1 MTDRPQLTVISAL
14 GVVQILTWGT
24 SYYLLT
30 VLAPP
35 IAADTGWPLPWIVGG
50 LSAGLLVSGLIS
62 PRVGRAIGHYGGRPV
77 LALATVVLALGLVVI
92 GLAPAL
98 PVFFLGWLVL
108 GAGMGAGLYDA
119 AFATLG
125 RLYGASAR
133 PAITTLTLWG
143 GFASTVC
150 WPLSAFLVEHLGWR
164 GTCVTYA
171 GLLLVVA
178 LPLVLLVLP
187 ASAPLPTS
195 GLRSRSVGTEPL
207 TGRERR
213 AFLLL
218 AGILTLGGATT
229 AIVSVHLLNLLQA
242 QGASLTAAVSLGA
255 LVGPSQ
261 VVARVIEMANKGRH
275 HPIWTLTAAMALIA
289 LGLVLLWA
297 GFPVL
302 AVALVLYGAGNGIY
316 SIARGTLPLALFG
329 PERYAPL
336 LGRLALPNLVAQ
348 ALAPSLGAV
357 ILAGEGAHTTLAVL
371 AGLAVINLL
380 LVGALWRERHA
391 APA

>member
-1 MTDRPQLTVISAL
+1 MRARSGPAVISAL

-35 IAADTGWPLPWIVGG
+35 IAADTGWPLPWIVGS
-50 LSAGLLVSGLIS
+50 LSAGLLVSGLAS

-92 GLAPAL
+92 GLAPTL

-164 GTCVTYA
+164 GTCVAYA
-171 GLLLVVA
+171 GLLLFVA

-187 ASAPLPTS
+187 ASPPLPTADLGS
-195 GLRSRSVGTEPL
+195 SSVGAEPL

-218 AGILTLGGATT
+218 AGVLTLGGATT
-229 AIVSVHLLNLLQA
+229 AIVSVHLLTLLQA
-242 QGASLTAAVSLGA
+242 QGVSLAAAVSLGA

-261 VVARVIEMANKGRH
+261 VAARVIEMANKGRH
-275 HPIWTLTAAMALIA
+275 HPIWTLTAAMGLIA

-297 GFPVL
+297 GFPIL
-302 AVALVLYGAGNGIY
+302 AVTLVLYGAGNGIY
-316 SIARGTLPLALFG
+316 SIARGTLPRALFG
-329 PERYAPL
+329 PARYAPL

-357 ILAGEGAHTTLAVL
+357 VLAQAGAHATLTVL

-380 LVGALWRERHA
+380 LVAALWRER
-391 APA
+391 

>member
-1 MTDRPQLTVISAL
+1 MRRRPRAVVISAL

-35 IAADTGWPLPWIVGG
+35 IAADTGWPLPWIIGS
-50 LSAGLLVSGLIS
+50 LSAGLLVSGLVS
-62 PRVGRAIGHYGGRPV
+62 PHVGRTIGQAGGRPV
-77 LALATVVLALGLVVI
+77 LAFATVVLALGLLVL
-92 GLAPAL
+92 GLAPNL
-98 PVFFLGWLVL
+98 PVFFLGWLIL
-108 GAGMGAGLYDA
+108 GAGMAAGLYDA

-125 RLYGASAR
+125 RLYGAGAR
-133 PAITTLTLWG
+133 PAISTLTLWG

-150 WPLSAFLVEHLGWR
+150 WPLSAFLVAQLGWR
-164 GTCVTYA
+164 GTCFAYA
-171 GLLLVVA
+171 GLLLALA

-187 ASAPLPTS
+187 APPPLPGADIATDPA
-195 GLRSRSVGTEPL
+195 GNGPL
-207 TGRERR
+207 SSRERR
-213 AFLLL
+213 AFMLL

-242 QGASLTAAVSLGA
+242 QGTSLATAVSLGA

-261 VVARVIEMANKGRH
+261 VAARVIEMANKGRH
-275 HPIWTLTAAMALIA
+275 HPIWTLTAAMGLIA
-289 LGLVLLWA
+289 LGLLLLWA
-297 GFPVL
+297 GVSIVAL
-302 AVALVLYGAGNGIY
+302 ALVLYGAGNGVY

-329 PERYAPL
+329 PVRYAPL

-357 ILAGEGAHTTLAVL
+357 VL
-371 AGLAVINLL
+371 AQGGASVTLSLL
-380 LVGALWRERHA
+380 VVLTLLNMGLVGALWRVH
-391 APA
+391 

>member
-1 MTDRPQLTVISAL
+1 MRARSGPAVISAL

-35 IAADTGWPLPWIVGG
+35 IAADTGWPLPWIVGS
-50 LSAGLLVSGLIS
+50 LSAGLLVSGLAS

-92 GLAPAL
+92 GLAPTL

-150 WPLSAFLVEHLGWR
+150 WPLSAFLVVHLGWR
-164 GTCVTYA
+164 GTCVAYA
-171 GLLLVVA
+171 GLLLFVA

-187 ASAPLPTS
+187 ASPPLPTADLGS
-195 GLRSRSVGTEPL
+195 SSVGAEPL

-218 AGILTLGGATT
+218 AGVLTLGGATT
-229 AIVSVHLLNLLQA
+229 AIVSVHLLTLLQA
-242 QGASLTAAVSLGA
+242 QGVSLAAAVSLGA

-261 VVARVIEMANKGRH
+261 VAARVIEMANKGRH
-275 HPIWTLTAAMALIA
+275 HPIWTLTAAMGLIA

-297 GFPVL
+297 GFPIL
-302 AVALVLYGAGNGIY
+302 AVTLVLYGAGNGIY
-316 SIARGTLPLALFG
+316 SIARGTLPRALFG
-329 PERYAPL
+329 PARYAPL

-357 ILAGEGAHTTLAVL
+357 VLAQAGAHATLTVL

-380 LVGALWRERHA
+380 LVAALWRER
-391 APA
+391 